1 MNVDPL
7 TRLRLYFAGP
17 LFNEAE
23 RQFNERLCAKI
34 EEMGISVF
42 LPQRDGL
49 CRHMEQ
55 TIACE
60 KKGSTDMKAENK
72 AFLRQIIKDGGGP
85 TWDIDSV
92 NMKAENKAFLRQIIK
107 DGGGPTWDI
116 DSVNMK
122 AENKAFLE
130 QLREP
135 PKENRSKVIEFFQS
149 FKSKLF
155 SKNFHHPEK

>member
-92 NMKAENKAFLRQIIK
+92 NMKAENKAFL
-107 DGGGPTWDI
+107 
-116 DSVNMK
+116 
-122 AENKAFLE
+122 E

>member
-60 KKGSTDMKAENK
+60 KKGSTDMKAK
-72 AFLRQIIKDGGGP
+72 
-85 TWDIDSV
+85 
-92 NMKAENKAFLRQIIK
+92 NKAFLRQIIK